1 MLKLVIADKAYSSWS
16 LRPWLA
22 LTQAGIPFEEVRLR
36 FGSPTHKQD
45 FREHS
50 PTGKVPVLV
59 LEDGQRVWDSL
70 AIIETVAEMFPD
82 KGLWPTNPGNRA
94 HARSI
99 CAEMHA
105 GFMQL
110 RSNMPMHLLAKFP
123 GRGWNLA
130 VQADI
135 DRIEAIWRECLQK
148 SGGPFLFGNF
158 TAADAFYAPVVTRLD
173 TYAAQ
178 VAADSRAYMDR
189 ILATE
194 GMQQWISRARA
205 EFEFVDYEEPYR
217 RSVHD

>member
-36 FGSPTHKQD
+36 FGSPTYKQD
-45 FREHS
+45 FREQS

-70 AIIETVAEMFPD
+70 AIIETAAELFPD
-82 KGLWPTNPGNRA
+82 KGLWPANPGNRA

-135 DRIEAIWRECLQK
+135 DRVEAIWRECLQK

-158 TAADAFYAPVVTRLD
+158 TAADAFFAPVVTRLD
-173 TYAAQ
+173 TYVAQ
-178 VAADSRAYMDR
+178 VAPDTRAYMDR
-189 ILATE
+189 VFATE
-194 GMQQWISRARA
+194 GMQTWIRRARE
-205 EFEFVDYEEPYR
+205 EFEFVDFEEPYR
-217 RSVHD
+217 RSVHG